1 MPHYYKSQDAN
12 VVAIVLDFYEAKAQL
27 DNQLTEL
34 GKVFGGAVAP
44 MRDVTSH
51 FAGGVKLS
59 ADAALDAH
67 WRRPDEWGF
76 RSLRIAAKP
85 PRGITKEQRAG
96 IRAEHE
102 RLVDLWQQHCPPRLD
117 THIYWERLNV
127 NTGSLLM
134 CGGIKFV
141 QQGTAYFYL
150 GFGINEQEHLE
161 NVQAGKP
168 SAGWIAGAVE
178 ILPSEYEAARLAK
191 LGEKA

>member
-1 MPHYYKSQDAN
+1 MQHYYKSQAPE

-27 DNQLTEL
+27 DKQLTEL
-34 GKVFGGAVAP
+34 GQVFGGAVAP

-51 FAGGVKLS
+51 FAGGVKLP
-59 ADAALDAH
+59 ADSALDAH

-76 RSLRIAAKP
+76 RSLRVAAKP
-85 PRGITKEQRAG
+85 PKGITKEQRAD

-102 RLVDLWQQHCPPRLD
+102 RLIALWQQHCPPRLD

-127 NTGSLLM
+127 NTGNLMM

-141 QQGTAYFYL
+141 HLGTAYFYL
-150 GFGINEQEHLE
+150 GFGINEQEHLD

-168 SAGWIAGAVE
+168 SAGWISGAVE

-191 LGEKA
+191 LGDQA